1 LSTALADRY
10 RLEREPGQG
19 DGVHPGERLLRRR
32 TGRSIREGSTRR
44 RVLRASSELVFG
56 ENFFQELTSK
66 TKLK

>member
-19 DGVHPGERLLRRR
+19 DGVHPGERLLVEPSRIDRP
-32 TGRSIREGSTRR
+32 
-44 RVLRASSELVFG
+44 VLRASSELVFG